1 MVGCHFDLFLETV
14 MAMDKTCMIVIGVV
28 GGVALLAILAAIA
41 FCIAFVMFCRKS
53 QAVADSSKTPTD
65 SSKKTPEDD
74 TSKTPAS
81 SKTPTDSS
89 KKTPED
95 DTSKTPASSKTPTDS
110 SKKTPAD
117 SSKIPEDDSSTPTD
131 SSKTP
136 EDDSSKTPADGS
148 KKTVAI
154 VDSSK
159 KLIYQDQSTQIPA
172 GSSEE
177 VIKANNVTLAEWQ
190 KKVIALTQSIRDF
203 VYRPQRADLSQ
214 WMKHSAIFAVFG
226 DIETLQA
233 QNTDL
238 TPPAVSAVLYI
249 WLNSRNDLDDLR
261 PDNIDQYLA
270 RDSIQNAVA
279 GLPDDQVRNLIKAL
293 ADLSDARKSD
303 RQCGAKL
310 YDATTALRSA
320 DRTLSGLHFSNN
332 SPYCQIGIAEFDTYM
347 QSVASHLT
355 QARKLITDCMYLYKI
370 PPLSYPVYGGS
381 PGQSLIY
388 NSADSPKKT
397 PDGIETPTN
406 DGSGASTPTD
416 SIPTDYIGPKTPG
429 SPKTPA
435 HTSSPQEVVSEWQKK
450 ALSLRQPIL
459 DFAYRQYRVFGREVH
474 YTIPIT
480 FGDIEALRAQ
490 NTALTSRA
498 ITIILDIWAP
508 YYDTPNNLTPDNIDE
523 YLARDDIKNAVAGLP
538 GDQVRNLLNG
548 LANISG
554 HYISGHYTNTRQ
566 SAINFY
572 KATLSLSDADGLL
585 SGLQFSNNSPSCQI
599 GTAEFD
605 TYMQSVA
612 LSLTQAKEFITDS
625 MSLFKFSPSSYSVYG
640 DSPDQSLTYTTP
652 LSADDPQEEVAGH
665 LTEIPASSPDA
676 VIIANNTV
684 LSEWREKVIALAQ
697 PIRDCAFRSNRAN
710 LQQWLNNDHP
720 GDIYGDLETIRA
732 QNTDLTSPAISTIL
746 RHWTQSYGT
755 HSDLTHDN
763 IDDFLALDDV
773 KEAVAEL
780 PYNQVR
786 NLLNALVAL
795 SDRSAKARQ
804 AGFNLYLANFA
815 LRSADS
821 ILSALHFSNNSP
833 FCQIGIAEFD
843 TYMQSVATHL
853 TQAREFIKH
862 VQTAYNIPSD
872 RYPVYGDTPTQLL
885 TYELRPPSTDSPTTA
900 ASSVSGPTPPLVLN
914 S

>member
-1 MVGCHFDLFLETV
+1 
-14 MAMDKTCMIVIGVV
+14 MAMDRTCMIVIGVV

-53 QAVADSSKTPTD
+53 QAVADSSK
-65 SSKKTPEDD
+65 
-74 TSKTPAS
+74 KTPAS

-95 DTSKTPASSKTPTDS
+95 DTSKTPTGN
-110 SKKTPAD
+110 
-117 SSKIPEDDSSTPTD
+117 
-131 SSKTP
+131 SKTP
-136 EDDSSKTPADGS
+136 EDDNSKTPANGPKTPDKKTPTGSSKKTPTDGS

-159 KLIYQDQSTQIPA
+159 KKLIYQDQSTQLPA

-214 WMKHSAIFAVFG
+214 WVTDALFTVFG
-226 DIETLQA
+226 DIETIQA

-238 TPPAVSAVLYI
+238 TPPAFSAVLYI
-249 WLNSRNDLDDLR
+249 WLNSRNDRDDLK
-261 PDNIDQYLA
+261 PDNIDKYLA
-270 RDSIQNAVA
+270 RDDIQNAVA

-293 ADLSDARKSD
+293 ADLSGARRLN

-332 SPYCQIGIAEFDTYM
+332 SPYCQIGIAEFDNDM

-397 PDGIETPTN
+397 PTDGDGDPKPTINGTPKTPTN
-406 DGSGASTPTD
+406 DGSGAS
-416 SIPTDYIGPKTPG
+416 IPTYYITYYI
-429 SPKTPA
+429 SPKTPV
-435 HTSSPQEVVSEWQKK
+435 HVSSPQEVVIEWQKK

-474 YTIPIT
+474 ETT
-480 FGDIEALRAQ
+480 GRVFGDIETIRAQ
-490 NTALTSRA
+490 NTALTSLA
-498 ITIILDIWAP
+498 VSTILHHWVQS
-508 YYDTPNNLTPDNIDE
+508 YTTPNKLTRDNIDE
-523 YLARDDIKNAVAGLP
+523 FLALDNIKNAVVGLP
-538 GDQVRNLLNG
+538 NNQVHNFLNG
-548 LANISG
+548 LADLSRFF
-554 HYISGHYTNTRQ
+554 TKTVQ
-566 SAINFY
+566 SVINLY
-572 KATLSLSDADGLL
+572 DATLALSSADSLL
-585 SGLQFSNNSPSCQI
+585 SGLQFANNLPSCQI
-599 GTAEFD
+599 GIAEFD
-605 TYMQSVA
+605 NNMESVA
-612 LSLTQAKEFITDS
+612 LSLTQAREFITTCMATIS
-625 MSLFKFSPSSYSVYG
+625 IEQSSYSVYG
-640 DSPDQSLTYTTP
+640 GSPDQSLAYTTP
-652 LSADDPQEEVAGH
+652 LSAGGDPKEAVADQ
-665 LTEIPASSPDA
+665 PAGSSDT
-676 VIIANNTV
+676 VIIANNAI
-684 LSEWREKVIALAQ
+684 LSEWREKAIALTR
-697 PIRDCAFRSNRAN
+697 PIRDCAFRAHRAK
-710 LQQWLNNDHP
+710 LKWWLNDDSNDNP
-720 GDIYGDLETIRA
+720 SNVYGDLETIRT
-732 QNTDLTSPAISTIL
+732 QNTDLTSTAISTIL